1 MSPTCM
7 FPTEREVSVSEN
19 KSIASNLVRI
29 IVILSTMVAFVTAG
43 GVAVAPSSEA
53 AVYSSCTHSGCAE
66 AYDSRAIWSS
76 KGYPS
81 TRGWVSWPN
90 GQCNFAG
97 GTHYNN
103 EGQLPAGHSYLEFDV
118 TPRAC
123 GAARQSY
130 RLVLDRTTGVVYF
143 SPNHYGD
150 FYRM

>member
-1 MSPTCM
+1 MSEQTS
-7 FPTEREVSVSEN
+7 TKTGTKTSTVSSLIRMLVVLSAMVS
-19 KSIASNLVRI
+19 LV
-29 IVILSTMVAFVTAG
+29 AG
-43 GVAVAPSSEA
+43 GVTVAPA
-53 AVYSSCTHSGCAE
+53 ANATVYGSCTHSGCTE
-66 AYDSRAIWSS
+66 AYSSKSIWSS

-97 GTHYNN
+97 GTYNN
-103 EGQLPAGHSYLEFDV
+103 YEGELPAGHSYLEFDV

-130 RLVLDRTTGVVYF
+130 RLILDRTTGVTYF

>member
-1 MSPTCM
+1 M
-7 FPTEREVSVSEN
+7 SEN
-19 KSIASNLVRI
+19 HSTASIQKHSAV
-29 IVILSTMVAFVTAG
+29 STMLRMLVVLTAMVGFVAG
-43 GVAVAPSSEA
+43 GVTVAQPADAS
-53 AVYSSCTHSGCAE
+53 VFNSCTHSGCAE
-66 AYDSRAIWSS
+66 AYSSNSIWSS

-97 GTHYNN
+97 GVHRNS

-123 GAARQSY
+123 NAARQSY
-130 RLVLDRTTGVVYF
+130 RLILDRTNGDLYF

-150 FYRM
+150 FYKM

>member
-1 MSPTCM
+1 
-7 FPTEREVSVSEN
+7 VSEKVSEKN
-19 KSIASNLVRI
+19 SIVSSLVRML
-29 IVILSTMVAFVTAG
+29 VVLTAMVGFVG
-43 GVAVAPSSEA
+43 GSVAVAPASEA
-53 AVYSSCTHSGCAE
+53 DVFNSCTHSGCAE
-66 AYDSRAIWSS
+66 AYSSNSIWSS

-81 TRGWVSWPN
+81 TRGWVSWPD

-97 GTHYNN
+97 GVHRNS

-130 RLVLDRTTGVVYF
+130 RLILDRTTGDTYF
-143 SPNHYGD
+143 SPNHYAD

>member
-1 MSPTCM
+1 M
-7 FPTEREVSVSEN
+7 SEN
-19 KSIASNLVRI
+19 KNRTVSGLVR
-29 IVILSTMVAFVTAG
+29 VLVVLSTMVSLVAG
-43 GVAVAPSSEA
+43 GVVVAAPA
-53 AVYSSCTHSGCAE
+53 GATVYSSCTHSGCAE
-66 AYDSRAIWSS
+66 AYDSRSIWSS

-123 GAARQSY
+123 GASRQSY

>member
-1 MSPTCM
+1 VSEKNSTVSIEKHR
-7 FPTEREVSVSEN
+7 TVSVL
-19 KSIASNLVRI
+19 ARMLV
-29 IVILSTMVAFVTAG
+29 VLTAMVGFVAAGVTA
-43 GVAVAPSSEA
+43 APAAEA
-53 AVYSSCTHSGCAE
+53 RVYDSCTHSGCAE
-66 AYDSRAIWSS
+66 AYSSNSIWRS

-90 GQCNFAG
+90 GLCNFAG
-97 GTHYNN
+97 GVHRNS

>member
-1 MSPTCM
+1 
-7 FPTEREVSVSEN
+7 VSEN
-19 KSIASNLVRI
+19 HSTVSIQKHSAV
-29 IVILSTMVAFVTAG
+29 STMLRMLVVLTAMVGFVAG
-43 GVAVAPSSEA
+43 GVTVAQPADAS
-53 AVYSSCTHSGCAE
+53 VFNSCTHSGCAE
-66 AYDSRAIWSS
+66 AYSSNSIWSS

-90 GQCNFAG
+90 GQCNYAG
-97 GTHYNN
+97 GVHRNS

>member
-1 MSPTCM
+1 MS
-7 FPTEREVSVSEN
+7 ENVSEKKN
-19 KSIASNLVRI
+19 TVSGLVRML
-29 IVILSTMVAFVTAG
+29 VVLSAMLSFVAG
-43 GVAVAPSSEA
+43 GITAAPAAEA
-53 AVYSSCTHSGCAE
+53 NVYSSCTHSGCTE
-66 AYDSRAIWSS
+66 AYSSNSIWSS

-97 GTHYNN
+97 GTYNN
-103 EGQLPAGHSYLEFDV
+103 YEGELPSGHSYLEFDV

-130 RLVLDRTTGVVYF
+130 RLVLDRTTGDVYF

>member
-1 MSPTCM
+1 MSEKNST
-7 FPTEREVSVSEN
+7 VSGL
-19 KSIASNLVRI
+19 ARMLV
-29 IVILSTMVAFVTAG
+29 VLTAMLSFVAG
-43 GVAVAPSSEA
+43 GITAAPAAEA
-53 AVYSSCTHSGCAE
+53 NVYGSCTHSGCTE
-66 AYDSRAIWSS
+66 AYSSRSIWSS
-76 KGYPS
+76 MGYPS

-97 GTHYNN
+97 GVHRNA

-143 SPNHYGD
+143 SPNHYAD

>member
-1 MSPTCM
+1 M
-7 FPTEREVSVSEN
+7 FPTEREISVSEIN
-19 KSIASNLVRI
+19 VTQQKSTVSHLVRML
-29 IVILSTMVAFVTAG
+29 VVLTTMVGIAAG
-43 GVAVAPSSEA
+43 GLSVAPAAEA
-53 AVYSSCTHSGCAE
+53 NVYDSCTHSGCAE
-66 AYDSRAIWSS
+66 AYSSNSTWSS
-76 KGYPS
+76 KGYPR
-81 TRGWVSWPN
+81 TRGWYSWPN

-97 GTHYNN
+97 GTFHNY
-103 EGQLPAGHSYLEFDV
+103 EGELPAGHSYLEFDV

>member
-1 MSPTCM
+1 MS
-7 FPTEREVSVSEN
+7 EK
-19 KSIASNLVRI
+19 KSIASSLVSLL
-29 IVILSTMVAFVTAG
+29 VVLSTMVGFAAATVS
-43 GVAVAPSSEA
+43 VAPAAEA
-53 AVYSSCTHSGCAE
+53 TVYSSCTHSGCAE

-81 TRGWVSWPN
+81 TRGWVSWPD

-97 GTHYNN
+97 GTYNN
-103 EGQLPAGHSYLEFDV
+103 YEGELPAGHSYLEFDV

>member
-1 MSPTCM
+1 
-7 FPTEREVSVSEN
+7 VSEN
-19 KSIASNLVRI
+19 VSEKNNVVSRLVRML
-29 IVILSTMVAFVTAG
+29 VILSTVVGFAVAG
-43 GVAVAPSSEA
+43 GVAVAPASEA
-53 AVYSSCTHSGCAE
+53 TVYSSCTHSGCAE
-66 AYDSRAIWSS
+66 AYSSNSIWSS

-81 TRGWVSWPN
+81 TRGWYSWPN

-97 GTHYNN
+97 GTYNN
-103 EGQLPAGHSYLEFDV
+103 YEGELPAGHSYLEFDV

>member
-1 MSPTCM
+1 MSEKI
-7 FPTEREVSVSEN
+7 TEKNSVMS
-19 KSIASNLVRI
+19 SLVRLL
-29 IVILSTMVAFVTAG
+29 VVLTAMFGFVAG
-43 GVAVAPSSEA
+43 GVAVAPASQA
-53 AVYSSCTHSGCAE
+53 DVFDSCTHSGCAE
-66 AYDSRAIWSS
+66 AYESNSIWSS

-81 TRGWVSWPN
+81 TRGWNDWPD

-130 RLVLDRTTGVVYF
+130 RLIVDRTNGDTYF
-143 SPNHYGD
+143 SPNHYAD

>member
-1 MSPTCM
+1 M
-7 FPTEREVSVSEN
+7 SEN
-19 KSIASNLVRI
+19 HSTASVQKHG
-29 IVILSTMVAFVTAG
+29 VLSTMLRMLVVLTAMVGFVAG
-43 GVAVAPSSEA
+43 GVTVAQPADAS
-53 AVYSSCTHSGCAE
+53 VFNSCTHSGCAE
-66 AYDSRAIWSS
+66 AYSSNSIWSS

-81 TRGWVSWPN
+81 TRGWVSWPG

-97 GTHYNN
+97 GVHQNR

-130 RLVLDRTTGVVYF
+130 RLILDRTNGDLYF

-150 FYRM
+150 FYKM

>member
-1 MSPTCM
+1 
-7 FPTEREVSVSEN
+7 VSEN
-19 KSIASNLVRI
+19 HSTASIQKPSAV
-29 IVILSTMVAFVTAG
+29 STMLRMLVVLTAMVGFVAG
-43 GVAVAPSSEA
+43 GVTVAAPAEA
-53 AVYSSCTHSGCAE
+53 SVFNSCTHSGCAE
-66 AYDSRAIWSS
+66 AYSSNSIWSS

-97 GTHYNN
+97 GVHRNS

-123 GAARQSY
+123 NTARQSY

-150 FYRM
+150 FYKM